1 MDTAAKIT
9 LLFDTFSEQ
18 SQNLYN
24 SFRLADRKF
33 QAVVIEDDGF
43 LPEGMLSVHGGLA
56 GYDDIKRTEDKRP
69 LHFNQIAVPKY

>member
-43 LPEGMLSVHGGLA
+43 LPEGILSVYGGLV
-56 GYDDIKRTEDKRP
+56 GYDDIKRTEDKRTSTGNP
-69 LHFNQIAVPKY
+69 ET

>member
-43 LPEGMLSVHGGLA
+43 
-56 GYDDIKRTEDKRP
+56 
-69 LHFNQIAVPKY
+69 